1 MTTPARCQ
9 SDLFAA
15 WRENDAKNKPYF
27 HKKQGFS
34 KGQMTICFSIIL
46 NQIALE
52 HYVML
57 YLKNHNSFHFYKF
70 NFLCVACEI
79 AARQAKPS
87 VGPCQFLR
95 L

>member
-1 MTTPARCQ
+1 MI
-9 SDLFAA
+9 
-15 WRENDAKNKPYF
+15 YF
-27 HKKQGFS
+27 D
-34 KGQMTICFSIIL
+34 IIIL
-46 NQIALE
+46 KLNASASLCGLSNQMALE

-57 YLKNHNSFHFYKF
+57 YLKNHHSFHFYKF